1 MKNNH
6 TGILVTPTTNK
17 DKLSI
22 TLKIEHIDMS
32 SPKDQLESIYNLL
45 GCRNIDIVRTTKGDI
60 YIDDEGLYVEYNPV
74 ISFTIDNK
82 SLPLRLAGTLLFSN
96 GVDDEGETIWYDK
109 SKVAD
114 LTKIKDIEESL
125 KDYSLLGFVEL

>member
-1 MKNNH
+1 MNTKRI
-6 TGILVTPTTNK
+6 GVLVTPSINK
-17 DKLSI
+17 DERSI
-22 TLKIEHIDMS
+22 SLEIEYIDMS
-32 SPKDQLESIYNLL
+32 KSKDQLEHIYKLL
-45 GCRNIDIVRTTKGDI
+45 ECRNIDIVRTTKGDI

-96 GVDDEGETIWYDK
+96 GVDDEGETIWFDK